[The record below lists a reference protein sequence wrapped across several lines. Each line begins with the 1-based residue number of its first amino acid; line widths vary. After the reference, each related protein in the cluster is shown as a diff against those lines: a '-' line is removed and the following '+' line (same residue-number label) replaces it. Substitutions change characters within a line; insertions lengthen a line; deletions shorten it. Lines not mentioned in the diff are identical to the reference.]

1 MQKTLQNTNNEQKTD
16 TAVPAPR
23 ENSKDTHA
31 ERTYQAGVPLFLQ
44 RFAASSSLPQFQR
57 DVVEKK
63 KREKETPEVLPKLTV
78 GTSDD
83 EYEREADRVADT
95 VMRMSDMNGIHPSQT
110 PNPGLQAHAVNP
122 KLSPLIRRKADEA
135 NPKYHTAVESDIQSL
150 WGRGQSLS
158 PDTQEFFET
167 RFAADFS
174 QVRVHTG
181 LQAENVTQAIHA
193 RAFTHGNNIVFGAG
207 EYAPRTN
214 SGKVLLAHE
223 LTHVV
228 QQRHRKPAG
237 QIQRMPGELQQQIRR
252 IIADEDTA
260 AINSISAELLNAT
273 SPGQRAGMVRILT
286 NQLWVGS
293 GSEATIVRLIGHNR
307 QHRQVIEVLNMIG
320 YCRRVV
326 DAVDDDELSMTLRV
340 YGMDAG
346 TPTAPRGDE
355 SVATAIESDQ
365 SSQIMQ
371 LEMTSIRNAGDSQRL
386 GMLRILLGMSWS
398 NAAEE
403 GRIIDI
409 LGTSQG
415 LGSVM
420 HDLSSVGLKQSLF
433 NHIDS
438 QVNKNRLTTLLARL
452 DDPTINEDLRVFN
465 QSFWENLGEG
475 ILGGLSLALS
485 QFSLGA
491 IIMGM
496 LHPII
501 HPIDSIGNILDQF
514 LGIFQDFSI
523 DRLLTFCRD
532 ICGFVGMW
540 LLVATGIAW
549 GVAGLAAAGVITLP
563 ASVPIAAI
571 ATGLTAWAATVG
583 ICFIA
588 FAIIKTVWDLIQAG
602 SATTA
607 RGLEREEEHIA
618 EDVTLLAVV
627 AMFAGLVRG
636 LKAIIRSVRGPAV
649 EPEAAEPG
657 RLNEAAEQVR
667 DGQAEAQRTA
677 EQIRDTST
685 EARETQARPPERS
698 LFDRNAL
705 PEDMQQAYDG
715 LNSDLARAEFERLA
729 QRFANDQVPYE
740 RLRRAV
746 KGMRRNG
753 GDLQGRLETAA
764 RRATAEPPVET
775 PRGEVEAAREVKHD
789 AEGLREQLQQNT
801 EIEGTDRLIDRLNQ
815 MIDGPL
821 RRMTGDER
829 GHAPDVATPERV
841 QGARNNIESIRAEW
855 RAAQEATGVEA
866 VSRDVPY
873 TNEAG
878 TQTHVDVDVV
888 AENGRTWI
896 EVKNKAPFGLRHP
909 ETAPRHRG
917 ALHRGWIDLANQVRR
932 LQRAAR
938 QNQVDGQPPRIRVR
952 FPKGVSFGVRTML
965 RIMGVEVEA
974 ARVVDIGDLPSGE
987 LIPQGPI
994 PDETLEE
1001 TEGQME

>member
-1 MQKTLQNTNNEQKTD
+1 MQKTLQSTDHEQKTD
-16 TAVPAPR
+16 TAVPASR
-23 ENSKDTHA
+23 KNSRDTHA
-31 ERTYQAGVPLFLQ
+31 ELTFQAGVPLFLQ
-44 RFAASSSLPQFQR
+44 NFAASSSPPPFQR
-57 DVVEKK
+57 GVVVEDE
-63 KREKETPEVLPKLTV
+63 RKEEAPEVLPKLTV
-78 GTSDD
+78 GAPDD
-83 EYEREADRVADT
+83 EYEREADRMADT
-95 VMRMSDMNGIHPSQT
+95 VMGMSDMNGIYPSQA
-110 PNPGLQAHAVNP
+110 PNFGLKAHDVNP
-122 KLSPLIRRKADEA
+122 KLPPIIRRKAGEA
-135 NPKYHTAVESDIQSL
+135 SPKLHRTVESDIQSL
-150 WGRGQSLS
+150 QSGGQPLE
-158 PDTQEFFET
+158 PDTQFFFET
-167 RFAADFS
+167 RFGTDFS
-174 QVRVHTG
+174 HIRVHTG
-181 LQAENVTQAIHA
+181 LRAENATQAIHA
-193 RAFTHGNNIVFGAG
+193 RAFTHGNNLVFGAG
-207 EYAPRTN
+207 EYAPGTN
-214 SGKVLLAHE
+214 SGKTLLAHE

-228 QQRHRKPAG
+228 QQRHRKPAR
-237 QIQRMPGELQQQIRR
+237 QIQRNIGELQQQIRR

-260 AINSISAELLNAT
+260 AINSISTELLNAT

-293 GSEATIVRLIGHNR
+293 GSEATIVRLIGHNS
-307 QHRQVIEVLNMIG
+307 QHSQVIEVLNMIG

-326 DAVDDDELSMTLRV
+326 DAVDDDELSMRLRG
-340 YGMDAG
+340 YGMDAD
-346 TPTAPRGDE
+346 TSTIPRGDE
-355 SVATAIESDQ
+355 LVATAIESEQ

-371 LEMTSIRNAGDSQRL
+371 LEMTNIRNADDYQRL

-403 GRIIDI
+403 RRMIEILETSHG
-409 LGTSQG
+409 LGT
-415 LGSVM
+415 VM
-420 HDLSSVGLKQSLF
+420 LDLSSVGLKQSLF
-433 NHIDS
+433 DHIDS

-475 ILGGLSLALS
+475 ILGGLSLAWD
-485 QFSLGA
+485 QFSVGA

-501 HPIDSIGNILDQF
+501 HPIDSIGNLLDQF

-532 ICGFVGMW
+532 LCGFVGMW
-540 LLVATGIAW
+540 LLLAAGIAW

-563 ASVPIAAI
+563 AALPIGAI

-588 FAIIKTVWDLIQAG
+588 FAIAKTVWDLIQAG
-602 SATTA
+602 SATTE
-607 RGLEREEEHIA
+607 RELEREEEHIA
-618 EDVTLLAVV
+618 EDATLLAVV
-627 AMFAGLVRG
+627 LLFAGLVRG
-636 LKAIIRSVRGPAV
+636 LKAVIRFIRRPAM

-657 RLNEAAEQVR
+657 RLNEAAEQAR
-667 DGQAEAQRTA
+667 EGQTEAQRTA
-677 EQIRDTST
+677 EQIRNTST
-685 EARETQARPPERS
+685 EARDAQVRPPERA

-715 LNSDLARAEFERLA
+715 LTSDLARAQFERLA
-729 QRFANDQVPYE
+729 QRFANDRVPYE
-740 RLRRAV
+740 RLRNAV
-746 KGMRRNG
+746 DGMRRNG
-753 GDLQGRLETAA
+753 GDLQGRLEAAA
-764 RRATAEPPVET
+764 RRATTEPPVEA
-775 PRGEVEAAREVKHD
+775 PRGEVEAAREVKQD
-789 AEGLREQLQQNT
+789 AEGLREELRQSP

-821 RRMTGDER
+821 RRMTGDNR

-841 QGARNNIESIRAEW
+841 QGARNNIEAIRAEW
-855 RAAQEATGVEA
+855 RAAQETTGVEA

-878 TQTHVDVDVV
+878 TRTHVDVDVV

-909 ETAPRHRG
+909 EAGPRHSG
-917 ALHRGWIDLANQVRR
+917 TLHVDWIDLANQVRR

-938 QNQVDGQPPRIRVR
+938 QNPVDGQPPRIRVR
-952 FPKGVSFGVRTML
+952 FPRGVSFGVRTML

-987 LIPQGPI
+987 LIPHGPI
-994 PDETLEE
+994 PDETPEE
-1001 TEGQME
+1001 TEEQEE